1 MTMNRTSENQFQP
14 KGMLFL
20 LAISLLGSLPGH
32 SQPGTN
38 SHLKPYVDF
47 LNTQQRSAKDYV
59 LSLFENHDLVILCE
73 RAHPDIT
80 QYDLFLGIISDPRF
94 IDSVGNIFTEV
105 GTSTHSWEINEFLH
119 AENLPADSLDQ
130 IVLRFQRNCSFFP
143 LWENYNYSYF
153 LRGLY
158 MLNRGLQSDNKVNL
172 FNSDVP
178 FDWNTIDE
186 VQLREFWSQLPQ
198 RDSIIASQ
206 VIRRFD
212 EIVCSHEP
220 RHKALVIMNY
230 RHAFG
235 HRFERTKGV
244 KPQNVGR
251 FLFDR
256 YGDRVANV
264 YINFV
269 AVRDV
274 RSDNDMAFA
283 AIQDGKWDAA
293 FKAVKI
299 KDAGFDFRNSPFGR
313 DTFDIW
319 PFKVGLTFQDVLDG
333 FAFYL
338 PLEEHK
344 NVTGLPGLIDSSFAQ
359 ELIRRYALLSTL
371 PGGRFKALTDI
382 EALKNDVNVKRERP
396 FFMLDSLSAQIGRW
410 FTR

>member
-1 MTMNRTSENQFQP
+1 MNRKGRNQLWP
-14 KGMLFL
+14 GGILFS
-20 LAISLLGSLPGH
+20 LAISLLCTLQVR
-32 SQPGTN
+32 SQSIVN
-38 SHLKPYVDF
+38 DNLKPYVDF
-47 LNTQQRSAKDYV
+47 LNVQQSSAKDYI
-59 LSLFENHDLVILCE
+59 LGLFENHDLVILCE

-80 QYDLFLGIISDPRF
+80 QYDLFLSIISDSRF
-94 IDSVGNIFTEV
+94 INSVGNIFTEV
-105 GTSTHSWEINEFLH
+105 GISTQSREVNEFLH
-119 AENLPADSLDQ
+119 AGNLPADSVEQ

-153 LRGLY
+153 LRELYKLNVGLP
-158 MLNRGLQSDNKVNL
+158 GDKKVNL

-178 FDWNTIDE
+178 FDWKTIDE
-186 VQLREFWSQLPQ
+186 ARLKEFWNQLPQ

-212 EIVCSHEP
+212 EIINSREP

-235 HRFERTKGV
+235 HRFERTEGV

-251 FLFDR
+251 YLFDR
-256 YGDRVANV
+256 YSNRVANV

-269 AVRDV
+269 ALRDV

-293 FKAVKI
+293 FKAVNI
-299 KDAGFDFRNSPFGR
+299 KDAGFNFRNSPFGK

-319 PFKVGLTFQDVLDG
+319 PSKVNFTFQDVFDG

-338 PLEEHK
+338 PLEEQK
-344 NVTGLPGLIDSSFAQ
+344 NVTGIPGFIDSSFAQ
-359 ELIRRYALLSTL
+359 EIIRRFALFSTL
-371 PGGRFKALTDI
+371 PGGRFKPLADI
-382 EALKNDVNVKRERP
+382 EGLKNDLNVKRERQL
-396 FFMLDSLSAQIGRW
+396 FMLDSLTVQIGKW
-410 FTR
+410 LTK